1 MAVTA
6 AAPNSAAVPE
16 EQKRPSSTV
25 KYEDLVEA
33 ETSNPRQLAEV
44 KFIEN
49 VEEFC
54 FTRAPTDCTEALNEL
69 LSKFKYAESGIM
81 AQRSTIKSKQPDIIS
96 ALELVKHLKEKR
108 EAQEQESLDV
118 KYQLAEC
125 IYATANIPLK
135 NDKIMLWLGANVML
149 EYSFDEAIELLS
161 GNKKNAEDSLVH
173 LNEDA
178 AFLKDQITTTEVN
191 IARCHNYGVK
201 VRAQE
206 KARKTAEETSIEK
219 SEE

>member
-1 MAVTA
+1 MAVPPA
-6 AAPNSAAVPE
+6 GPASVPE
-16 EQKRPSSTV
+16 GGEKKKSTV
-25 KYEDLVEA
+25 QYEDLVE
-33 ETSNPRQLAEV
+33 ENTSNKRQLAEV

-54 FTRAPTDCTEALNEL
+54 ATRTPNDCCDALTEL
-69 LSKFKYAESGIM
+69 LSKYKYAESGIF
-81 AQRSTIKSKQPDIIS
+81 AQRATVKSKLPDIVS
-96 ALELVKHLKEKR
+96 ALELVKHLKSKR
-108 EAQEQESLDV
+108 DADQAGSLDV

-125 IYATANIPLK
+125 IYATANVPLQ

-149 EYSFDEAIELLS
+149 EYSFDEAIELLTT
-161 GNKKNAEDSLVH
+161 NKTNAESSLVTIE
-173 LNEDA
+173 EDA

-201 VRAQE
+201 LRAQE
-206 KARKTAEETSIEK
+206 RARKTAEESAGA